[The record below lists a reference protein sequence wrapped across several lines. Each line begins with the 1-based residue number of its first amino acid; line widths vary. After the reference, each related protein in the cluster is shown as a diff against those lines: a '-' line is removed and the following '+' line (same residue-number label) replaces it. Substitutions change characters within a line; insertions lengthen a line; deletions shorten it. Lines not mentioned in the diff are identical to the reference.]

1 MLKLKIVSPEKVLY
15 EGEATSVKVPGVL
28 GAMEILQ
35 NHAPLISALT
45 EGKVAYTN
53 AEGTVEEIQ
62 VVGGFVEVLHN
73 DVSLCIERE
82 SA

>member
-28 GAMEILQ
+28 GGMEILQ

-45 EGKVAYTN
+45 TGKVAYSN
-53 AEGTVEEIQ
+53 AEGTQEIQ
-62 VVGGFVEVLHN
+62 VAGGFVEVLHN
-73 DVSLCIERE
+73 DVSLCIERTSE
-82 SA
+82 